1 MFNSSGE
8 GKRLR
13 DIFFYAFAL
22 SLLFIAIGLFPSEE
36 FHWKEFF
43 LGLLV
48 IGIPL
53 GLYNIDYTSK
63 RIKNNI
69 YYPPQVNRIQHLM
82 TTALIMAL
90 LVFNRL
96 VLSRFV
102 EFEFFELASGTFS
115 SFSLISLIWLYW
127 KERREGPIYI
137 ERKFP

>member
-22 SLLFIAIGLFPSEE
+22 SLIFIAGGLVSSEE
-36 FHWKEFF
+36 FHSKKFF

-48 IGIPL
+48 IGIPF
-53 GLYNIDYTSK
+53 GLYNIDYTLR

-69 YYPPQVNRIQHLM
+69 YYPPQVNRIQRHMIGL
-82 TTALIMAL
+82 LIMSL

-96 VLSRFV
+96 VLSKFV
-102 EFEFFELASGTFS
+102 EFEFYELAFGAFLGS
-115 SFSLISLIWLYW
+115 SLISLVWLYW

-137 ERKFP
+137 DRQ